1 MVLRTA
7 ASAALA
13 AEDQLFAPYLYS
25 GKCLTE
31 ALSLCYHTLDCGK
44 FSVVTSLPTTTAA
57 KTVTRLPTCSNYA
70 DGVNKE
76 LARMKLHEYQ
86 ARDLLAKNGVPVTGG
101 GVATTPAEARAIA
114 EELGR
119 RVVVKAQV
127 FVGGRGKAG
136 GVKLAATPAEAEQVA
151 GAILGMEIKGL
162 TVEKVLVAEAIT
174 YQKEIY
180 LSAIL
185 DRASKQVMMIASA
198 EGGVEIEEVAKTNP
212 NAIIKIPAH
221 PTLGLQDYQARE
233 LAFAIGLT
241 DGKQARQFAQIATAL
256 YRTFVASDASLV
268 EINPLVIRDDGS
280 LQALDSKVLLDDSA
294 LFRHPELAA
303 LRDSSDEPEAER
315 VAREADLT
323 FIKLDGN
330 IGCMVNGAGLA
341 MATMDV
347 VKLYGGEPANF
358 LDIGGGAN
366 KDKVKTAL
374 QIILADPNVKAV
386 MFNIFGGITRVDE
399 VARGIIAAL
408 EEVPTSVPL
417 VARLTGTNEAEGL
430 RILAESQLIPATSLA
445 EAAQKA
451 VAAAQPTT

>member
-1 MVLRTA
+1 M
-7 ASAALA
+7 
-13 AEDQLFAPYLYS
+13 E
-25 GKCLTE
+25 
-31 ALSLCYHTLDCGK
+31 
-44 FSVVTSLPTTTAA
+44 
-57 KTVTRLPTCSNYA
+57 
-70 DGVNKE
+70 E

-86 ARDLLAKNGVPVTGG
+86 ARDLLAKYGVHVTGG

-114 EELGR
+114 EQLGR
-119 RVVVKAQV
+119 KVVVKAQV

-136 GVKLAATPAEAEQVA
+136 GVKLADTPEQAEQVA
-151 GAILGMEIKGL
+151 SQILGMQIKGL

-185 DRASKQVMMIASA
+185 DRGSKQVMMIASA

-212 NAIIKIPAH
+212 EAIIKIPAH
-221 PTLGLQDYQARE
+221 PTLGLQEYQARE
-233 LAFAIGLT
+233 LAFSIGLT

-256 YRTFVASDASLV
+256 YRAFVASDASLV
-268 EINPLVIRDDGS
+268 EINPLVIRDDGT

-294 LFRHPELAA
+294 LFRHPELEA
-303 LRDSSDEPEAER
+303 LRDSSDEPDAER

-358 LDIGGGAN
+358 LDIGGGAG
-366 KDKVKTAL
+366 KEKVKAAL

-408 EEVPTSVPL
+408 EEVPTSVPM
-417 VARLTGTNEAEGL
+417 VARLTGTNEEEGRRL
-430 RILAESQLIPATSLA
+430 LADSQLISATTLA

-451 VAAAQPTT
+451 VAAAQAA

>member
-1 MVLRTA
+1 
-7 ASAALA
+7 
-13 AEDQLFAPYLYS
+13 
-25 GKCLTE
+25 
-31 ALSLCYHTLDCGK
+31 
-44 FSVVTSLPTTTAA
+44 
-57 KTVTRLPTCSNYA
+57 
-70 DGVNKE
+70 
-76 LARMKLHEYQ
+76 MKLHEYQ
-86 ARDLLAKNGVPVTGG
+86 ARDLLAKYGIPVTGG
-101 GVATTPAEARAIA
+101 GVASTPAEARAIA
-114 EELGR
+114 EQIGK

-136 GVKLAATPAEAEQVA
+136 GVKLADTPEQAEQVA
-151 GAILGMEIKGL
+151 GQILGMNIKGL

-185 DRASKQVMMIASA
+185 DRGTKQVMMIASA

-221 PTLGLQDYQARE
+221 PTLGLQEYQARQ
-233 LAFAIGLT
+233 LAFGIGLT

-256 YRTFVASDASLV
+256 YKVFVANDASLA
-268 EINPLVIRDDGS
+268 EINPLVIREDGS

-294 LFRHPELAA
+294 LFRHPDLEAM
-303 LRDSSDEPEAER
+303 RDSSDEPEAER
-315 VAREADLT
+315 QARDADLT
-323 FIKLDGN
+323 FIKLDGT

-358 LDIGGGAN
+358 LDIGGGAG
-366 KDKVKTAL
+366 KDKVKVAL
-374 QIILADPNVKAV
+374 QIILEDPNVKAV
-386 MFNIFGGITRVDE
+386 MINIFGGITRVDE

-408 EEVPTSVPL
+408 EEVKTDVPM
-417 VARLTGTNEAEGL
+417 VARLTGTNEEEGRKL
-430 RILAESQLIPATSLA
+430 LAESRLIPAATLA

-451 VAAAQPTT
+451 VAAAQAAS